1 MKQLKS
7 NNKYLEK
14 VRDELEVFQAHLVN
28 GTELTPE
35 QWETWDK
42 IDSARAWLKQGHTDS
57 QVLAMLKNSRHIQER
72 RAREIITLAYAVFVE
87 LRQSR
92 DKDGIKDLYA
102 EMFRSA
108 AKEARDAGDYYNFG
122 ILLDKAAKID
132 GAYDNAKSNDSEQYK
147 KPAKVVFK
155 TKSLTINTGNQSA
168 PPNQVNDTTY
178 EISG

>member
-14 VRDELEVFQAHLVN
+14 VRAELEVFQAHLVN

-42 IDSARAWLKQGHTDS
+42 INSARAWLKQGHTDS

-92 DKDGIKDLYA
+92 DKDGVKDLYA

-132 GAYDNAKSNDSEQYK
+132 GAYDSSKVVDAEAYK
-147 KPAKVVFK
+147 KPSKVVFK
-155 TKSLTINTGNQSA
+155 VRQVTINNASQQ
-168 PPNQVNDTTY
+168 PNQIQDITH
-178 EISG
+178 ELGE